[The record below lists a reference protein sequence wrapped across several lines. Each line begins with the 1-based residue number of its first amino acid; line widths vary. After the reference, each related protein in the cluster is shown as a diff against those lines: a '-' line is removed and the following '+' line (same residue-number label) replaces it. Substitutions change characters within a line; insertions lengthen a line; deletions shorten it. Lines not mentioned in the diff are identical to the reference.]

1 MKNIKLFLLYGIT
14 IVAIIAVIIWDQY
27 MQEWLALQPD
37 GGEQVMRTDLFV
49 IYPVITTLVVLS
61 VYHLFKKKSP

>member
-1 MKNIKLFLLYGIT
+1 MKNTKLILLYGMT
-14 IVAIIAVIIWDQY
+14 ILAIIAVIIWDSY
-27 MQEWLALQPD
+27 MREWLAAQPD
-37 GGEQVMRTDLFV
+37 GGKNVMRTDLFV